1 MEFCSVFSPL
11 SDDVVRGV
19 LCRLRF
25 SDPKPAARRVLNCWK
40 RESYLV
46 YGFLPSLSL
55 FLSLCVQDRH
65 RIGVA
70 IGDYVLDLSVVAP
83 LFFTGPEL
91 SKNAQVEL
99 LPVLP
104 APTCFNYNLLQV
116 FGEATLNGFMSL
128 GRAAWTEARQVLQRI
143 LSKDSVSNNQT
154 FVMKKNSLL

>member
-1 MEFCSVFSPL
+1 MSFVEYSADCDFPIQNLPYGVFSTA
-11 SDDVVRGV
+11 G
-19 LCRLRF
+19 
-25 SDPKPAARRVLNCWK
+25 N
-40 RESYLV
+40 
-46 YGFLPSLSL
+46 
-55 FLSLCVQDRH
+55 DRH

-91 SKNAQVEL
+91 SKNA
-99 LPVLP
+99 
-104 APTCFNYNLLQV
+104 QV

-154 FVMKKNSLL
+154 FVRKKNSLL

>member
-1 MEFCSVFSPL
+1 VRCSACALAVSPELKQWSFVLSFLRSQTMSFVEYSADCDFPIQNLPYGVFSTA
-11 SDDVVRGV
+11 G
-19 LCRLRF
+19 
-25 SDPKPAARRVLNCWK
+25 N
-40 RESYLV
+40 
-46 YGFLPSLSL
+46 
-55 FLSLCVQDRH
+55 DRH

-91 SKNAQVEL
+91 SKNA
-99 LPVLP
+99 
-104 APTCFNYNLLQV
+104 QV

-154 FVMKKNSLL
+154 FCEEKELFVIIFFSTA